1 MKRQTLFLMNTTF
14 REIHESEIPEFKR
27 LAVKEIG
34 KHYADIDDS
43 FAENIVRAHRKDRD
57 PIGYFT
63 KTKTIW
69 AGEKEGDTVGYI
81 VGTEK
86 RGGSVKVSPILVKEP
101 YRQQGYGTE
110 LWQRVEAHYEADG
123 HRKLY
128 THAPLYRDELYAW
141 FSDLGA
147 HLEAVLREQYDSG
160 QDEFIMG
167 KMLDN
172 PAPGNLPVENGLATA
187 DVEFEIS
194 ELASEYESG
203 FRDLILNEMTR
214 WYGEIDDEF
223 VTGIIDAQ
231 ERMDEGYKKKGKT
244 VYVVTIDD
252 EVCGC
257 CVATPKRGG
266 SVKLVPL
273 LFRDNGTTDMVN
285 GLLKRIQDDFN
296 NTHRKLYIMLPHL
309 QTELLNLLRRD
320 GFRIEGF
327 LQDPYK
333 AGIDNIFLG
342 KFIKEDNQQ

>member
-1 MKRQTLFLMNTTF
+1 MKLTF
-14 REIHESEIPEFKR
+14 REIQEDEIPEFKR
-27 LAVKEIG
+27 LAINEIG

-57 PIGYFT
+57 PYGYFT

-69 AGEKEGDTVGYI
+69 AGEDGGETVGYI

-86 RGGSVKVSPILVKEP
+86 RGGSVKISPILVKEP
-101 YRQQGYGTE
+101 RRQQGYGSE
-110 LWQRVEAHYEADG
+110 LWRRAESHYEDEG

-128 THAPLYRDELYAW
+128 THAPLYRDELYKW

-147 HLEAVLREQYDSG
+147 HLEAVLREQYDRG

-167 KMLDN
+167 KMLNN
-172 PAPGNLPVENGLATA
+172 PTPENLPAENGLTLTEV
-187 DVEFEIS
+187 DFEVS
-194 ELASEYESG
+194 ELVPDYEPS
-203 FRDLILNEMTR
+203 FRDLILTEMTQ
-214 WYGEIDDEF
+214 WYDEIDDKF

-244 VYVVTIDD
+244 VYVVVRDS

-273 LFRDNGTTDMVN
+273 LFRDNGTAEMAKR
-285 GLLKRIQDDFN
+285 LLQDIHKDFKD
-296 NTHRKLYIMLPHL
+296 THRKFYIMLPHL
-309 QTELLNLLRRD
+309 QTELLNLLREE
-320 GFRIEGF
+320 GFQVEGF
-327 LQDPYK
+327 LRDPYK
-333 AGIDNIFLG
+333 PGIDNIFLG
-342 KFIKEDNQQ
+342 KFITNSNQQ